1 MVRTAAAQ
9 PPSSMQPG
17 IVYAALA
24 FVGWGLFPV
33 YFRQLE
39 QVPALEIIMHRTLWS
54 MLFVA
59 LLLLVRRRWEWL
71 AQLRQNPRTV
81 GVFAL
86 SALLLSGNW
95 LIYVWAVNNGHVVD
109 ASLGYFIQP
118 LLNVALGTVF
128 LHERPRSGQWAAV
141 ALAAAGVAWLTWQA
155 GHLPWIGLS
164 LALTFGIYG
173 LMRKVAV
180 LGALEG
186 LAVETALLTPLAL
199 AALAWWGWRG
209 EAAWVHADAPLW
221 GWLLAAGPFT
231 AIPLLL
237 FAAGARRITLTTLG
251 VLQYIGPTLQFML
264 GVWLYGES
272 LTPARLI
279 GFVLIWAALVLF
291 TLEGAWRQRRGASRV
306 ARTPA

>member
-1 MVRTAAAQ
+1 MHAGV
-9 PPSSMQPG
+9 
-17 IVYAALA
+17 IYAALA
-24 FVGWGLFPV
+24 FVCWGLFPL
-33 YFRQLE
+33 YFRQLG

-59 LLLLVRRRWEWL
+59 ALLLVRRQWGWL
-71 AQLRQNPRTV
+71 AALRGQPRMV

-95 LIYVWAVNNGHVVD
+95 LIYVWAVNHGHVVD

-118 LLNVALGTVF
+118 LLNVALGTLF
-128 LHERPRSGQWAAV
+128 LRERPRRGQWVAV

-164 LALTFGIYG
+164 LALTFGVYG

-186 LAVETALLTPLAL
+186 LALETALLTPLAL
-199 AALAWWGWRG
+199 AALAWWGWQG
-209 EAAWVHADAPLW
+209 EAAWTRADAPLW
-221 GWLLAAGPFT
+221 LWLLAAGPFT

-251 VLQYIGPTLQFML
+251 VLQYIGPSLQFMI
-264 GVWLYGES
+264 GVWLFGET
-272 LTPARLI
+272 LDAGRLV
-279 GFVLIWAALVLF
+279 GFALIWAALALF
-291 TLEGAWRQRRGASRV
+291 TLEGGWQQRRVFKKKSA
-306 ARTPA
+306 